1 MSQGTR
7 ESPGDWP
14 QLASLSKTEVPFSLC
29 PAGGLPHPVT
39 AKMWKA
45 GWPEGKAGGVSVP
58 GHNPECPHRVLTG
71 VFFPVTFTHPALKT
85 ATQTAEPQGQDGS
98 DRAQLMSRSGSH
110 QSAGDTKRNW
120 PSPARLQKLPT
131 APGLLSKAGT
141 CHTQVSANTP
151 ASSPPS
157 FP

>member
-1 MSQGTR
+1 MGQGTR

-29 PAGGLPHPVT
+29 SAGGLPRPVT
-39 AKMWKA
+39 AKMW
-45 GWPEGKAGGVSVP
+45 KAGGVSVP
-58 GHNPECPHRVLTG
+58 GHNPECPQRVLTG
-71 VFFPVTFTHPALKT
+71 VFFPVAFTHSTLKT
-85 ATQTAEPQGQDGS
+85 ATQTAGPQGQDGS
-98 DRAQLMSRSGSH
+98 DLAQLMSRSGSH

-120 PSPARLQKLPT
+120 PSPARLEKLPT

-141 CHTQVSANTP
+141 RHTQVSANTP